1 MTPLSTRRQIEGT
14 LPTVAEMLR
23 LKNEVDALRV
33 LTLAEVDLDQVGY
46 DNWNGGTELWTARL
60 RIPVDIFVSIEDKVE
75 RLIEVIDKNTSTVLG
90 KDTGFW
96 LNVEIGPQTLAPP
109 NFKSPDGT
117 ISPKTRAAVLDELRA
132 KETIWY
138 GEANEVDFLNG
149 IFDLASMPSFDSRF
163 ETAEGDI
170 WQHRINN
177 DDWPLDWL
185 FGDSRFSLYDLDQ
198 ETFLRFI
205 TEVLNPAIRKDPS
218 EQTLLAAAFNGHLKR
233 DGWEL
238 VEDVIV
244 DGRPKYEPERVVRRL
259 GVSTQRIKA
268 VAASLHSNNLYED
281 LRRLERVG
289 DTEPGEAIALA
300 KEIVESCCKLILD
313 DRGVSYQEKADIPE
327 LLKLLRKEIQIMPQ
341 GIKENAR
348 AANEIREVLTSLG
361 KIAHGLGPIRNAYGK
376 GHGRGRDFKGLEP
389 RHARLAVGAASTFVD
404 FVLDRHLSLPKDTKR
419 RMP

>member
-1 MTPLSTRRQIEGT
+1 MIIGME
-14 LPTVAEMLR
+14 
-23 LKNEVDALRV
+23 
-33 LTLAEVDLDQVGY
+33 
-46 DNWNGGTELWTARL
+46 GTELWTARL

-75 RLIEVIDKNTSTVLG
+75 RLIEVIDKNISTVLG

-96 LNVEIGPQTLAPP
+96 LNVEIGPQTLPPP

-138 GEANEVDFLNG
+138 GDANEVHFLNG

-177 DDWPLDWL
+177 DDWSLDWL
-185 FGDSRFSLYDLDQ
+185 FGDSRFSLYNLDQ
-198 ETFLRFI
+198 ETFLKFI
-205 TEVLNPAIRKDPS
+205 TEVLNPAIRKDAS
-218 EQTLLAAAFNGHLKR
+218 EQTHLAAAFNGHLKR

-244 DGRPKYEPERVVRRL
+244 DGRPKYEPERVVSRL
-259 GVSTQRIKA
+259 GNSTQRIKA

-327 LLKLLRKEIQIMPQ
+327 LLKLLRKEIQILPQ

-348 AANEIREVLTSLG
+348 AANEIREILTSLG
-361 KIAHGLGPIRNAYGK
+361 KIAHALGPIRNAYGK

-404 FVLDRHLSLPKDTKR
+404 FVLDRHLSLPTDAKR

>member
-1 MTPLSTRRQIEGT
+1 MTPLSTRRHIEGT
-14 LPTVAEMLR
+14 FPTVAEMLR
-23 LKNEVDALRV
+23 LKNEADALRV
-33 LTLAEVDLDQVGY
+33 LTLAEVDLDRVGH
-46 DNWNGGTELWTARL
+46 DNWNGGTELWTAHL
-60 RIPVDIFVSIEDKVE
+60 RIPVDIFVSIEDNVE
-75 RLIEVIDKNTSTVLG
+75 RLVEVIDKNISTVLG

-96 LNVEIGPQTLAPP
+96 LNVEIGPQTLPLP
-109 NFKSPDGT
+109 HFKTPDGT
-117 ISPKTRAAVLDELRA
+117 ISAKTQAAVLDELRA
-132 KETIWY
+132 KETLWC
-138 GEANEVDFLNG
+138 GATNEVEFLNR
-149 IFDLASMPSFDSRF
+149 IFDLASLPSFDSRY

-177 DDWPLDWL
+177 DDWPPDWI
-185 FGDSRFSLYDLDQ
+185 FGDSRFSLYTLDQ
-198 ETFLRFI
+198 ETFLKFI
-205 TEVLNPAIRKDPS
+205 SEILNPAVRKDAS
-218 EQTLLAAAFNGHLKR
+218 EQAQLAAAFNGHLKR

-244 DGRPKYEPERVVRRL
+244 DGRPKYEPERTVRRL
-259 GVSTQRIKA
+259 GISSQRIKA

-313 DRGVSYQEKADIPE
+313 DRSVSYPEKADIPE

-341 GIKENAR
+341 GINENAK
-348 AANEIREVLTSLG
+348 AANEIREILTSLG
-361 KIAHGLGPIRNAYGK
+361 KIAHALGPIRNAYGK

-404 FVLDRHLSLPKDTKR
+404 FVLDRHLSLPKEPNR